1 MSEHN
6 HQVAVVQF
14 FHMQYP
20 KYKAMLMAYPSG
32 AIIGGKNKFGLINK
46 MKKEGWKTGV
56 PDLFIAVPNE
66 EYHGLFIEMKDDKKS
81 CKPSP
86 VQVEYIRDLESN
98 GYRAEVCRG
107 ADEAIGLIK
116 QYMVGL

>member
-6 HQVAVVQF
+6 HQVTVVQF
-14 FHMQYP
+14 FHLQYP
-20 KYKAMLMAYPSG
+20 AYKAMLMAYPSG

-46 MKKEGWKTGV
+46 MKREGWKKGV

-81 CKPSP
+81 CKPSLEQ
-86 VQVEYIRDLESN
+86 VQYINELNSN
-98 GYRAEVCRG
+98 GYCAQVCWG
-107 ADEAIGLIK
+107 ADDAIELIR
-116 QYMVGL
+116 QYMAGL